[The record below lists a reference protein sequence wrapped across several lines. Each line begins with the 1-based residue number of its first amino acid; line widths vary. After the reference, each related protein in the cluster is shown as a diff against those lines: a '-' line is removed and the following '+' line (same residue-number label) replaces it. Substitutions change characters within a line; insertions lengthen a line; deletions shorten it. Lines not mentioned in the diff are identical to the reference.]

1 MGARSPKNS
10 HMIWALVGILLG
22 IVVGLGVDITI
33 PVAYTKFSAVT
44 LIGVLDALFGA
55 VRAEVTQDQYNAV
68 IFISGL
74 FFNIILALV
83 ITYLGDKLGLDLYLA
98 ATVVFTFRIF
108 SNVGITRRALLQRWL
123 EKRRKV
129 QEENISVTL

>member
-1 MGARSPKNS
+1 
-10 HMIWALVGILLG
+10 MIWALLGILFGILLG
-22 IVVGLGVDITI
+22 LGINVTI
-33 PVAYTKFSAVT
+33 PVVYTKFSAVI
-44 LIGVLDALFGA
+44 LIGILDALFGA
-55 VRAEVTQDQYNAV
+55 IRAEITRDQYNAV

-123 EKRRKV
+123 EKQKKSK
-129 QEENISVTL
+129 EETIQVTL